1 MLLSTLLSQQRTFWS
16 KLESLRMGE
25 GGGKCTREPC
35 WGRGYFPQRCR
46 MTKLEETRNRMNTDK
61 IFKYLFPRIP
71 QDSKSRNILTSSRRL
86 SLEADRKECVL

>member
-25 GGGKCTREPC
+25 GAGKCTREPC

-46 MTKLEETRNRMNTDK
+46 MRKLEETRNRMNTDK
-61 IFKYLFPRIP
+61 IFKNVAEK
-71 QDSKSRNILTSSRRL
+71 D
-86 SLEADRKECVL
+86 